1 MFIIKKGK
9 LFAIILILT
18 ISIVAYLALWFGLYL
33 VDLFSMT
40 LTLTVTLIF
49 LSDSF
54 VQAYFRRNSMKA
66 FLSLKHLYLIPLFSL
81 VLTIG
86 SDNAYWF
93 ALTIYFLILTFKIL
107 ILTIYLKDDF
117 IYALLA
123 PINLKFGLPFRHYI
137 FNDALD
143 WEYFFKR
150 KIKPEIV
157 KLFHQA
163 IFYYEENQ
171 FEVSKKL
178 KKNINSYH
186 STLNNIRQIE
196 S

>member
-1 MFIIKKGK
+1 
-9 LFAIILILT
+9 
-18 ISIVAYLALWFGLYL
+18 
-33 VDLFSMT
+33 MT
-40 LTLTVTLIF
+40 LTLTVTLIS

-66 FLSLKHLYLIPLFSL
+66 FLSLKHLFLIPLFSL
-81 VLTIG
+81 VLTMG
-86 SDNAYWF
+86 NDNACWF

-123 PINLKFGLPFRHYI
+123 PINLKFGLPFHHYI

-178 KKNINSYH
+178 KKNINNYH

>member
-40 LTLTVTLIF
+40 LTLTVTLIS

-66 FLSLKHLYLIPLFSL
+66 FLSLKHLFLIPAFSL
-81 VLTIG
+81 GLTIG

-117 IYALLA
+117 IYVFLA
-123 PINLKFGLPFRHYI
+123 PINLKYGLPFHHYI
-137 FNDALD
+137 FNDKLD
-143 WEYFFKR
+143 WHYFFKR
-150 KIKPEIV
+150 EIKPEMV
-157 KLFHQA
+157 ELFYKA

-171 FEVSKKL
+171 FEVSKEL
-178 KKNINSYH
+178 KKNFNSYQ